1 MDQESRKLLR
11 YDGNEIY
18 QKQLKMLS
26 FQCSKYYFDCNQQ
39 FQEVK
44 DTLDKGAIFRC
55 MTLCYEAHQSE
66 KPSLEELSPTAEDGS
81 VLKSA
86 RSLAVVGGSI
96 LQGFVVRFIGIFS
109 QELIYMSST
118 LMTISVKAAWS
129 MNYS

>member
-1 MDQESRKLLR
+1 MDQESRRLLR

-18 QKQLKMLS
+18 KKQFKMLP
-26 FQCSKYYFDCNQQ
+26 FQCSKHYLDYNLQ

-66 KPSLEELSPTAEDGS
+66 KPSLEELSPTEDGS

-96 LQGFVVRFIGIFS
+96 LQGFVVRFYRIFL
-109 QELIYMSST
+109 QELIYMSSI
-118 LMTISVKAAWS
+118 LLAIGIKAV
-129 MNYS
+129 

>member
-11 YDGNEIY
+11 WDENKIY
-18 QKQLKMLS
+18 IKNSQKCPLQR
-26 FQCSKYYFDCNQQ
+26 SKHYLNCNQQ

-66 KPSLEELSPTAEDGS
+66 KPSLEELSPTEEGS

-96 LQGFVVRFIGIFS
+96 LQGFVVRFYRIFL
-109 QELIYMSST
+109 QELVYISSI
-118 LMTISVKAAWS
+118 LL
-129 MNYS
+129 YC

>member
-11 YDGNEIY
+11 WDGNKIY
-18 QKQLKMLS
+18 IKNSQKCLL
-26 FQCSKYYFDCNQQ
+26 QCSKHYLDCNQQ

-66 KPSLEELSPTAEDGS
+66 KPSLEELSPTEEGS
-81 VLKSA
+81 ILKSA

-96 LQGFVVRFIGIFS
+96 LQGFVVRFYRIFL
-109 QELIYMSST
+109 QELVYISSI
-118 LMTISVKAAWS
+118 LL
-129 MNYS
+129 YY